1 MYVLECGAYDDIVQ
15 WRANGRAF
23 VVLNPKDFEKKIL
36 PELFREAKYTSFEK
50 KVSVFHI
57 YPGYFK
63 LPTTASILHF
73 VIILSSHCWLIIICL
88 HIRSNGGASSKQG

>member
-36 PELFREAKYTSFEK
+36 PELFRE
-50 KVSVFHI
+50 VSVFHI
-57 YPGYFK
+57 YLGYFK